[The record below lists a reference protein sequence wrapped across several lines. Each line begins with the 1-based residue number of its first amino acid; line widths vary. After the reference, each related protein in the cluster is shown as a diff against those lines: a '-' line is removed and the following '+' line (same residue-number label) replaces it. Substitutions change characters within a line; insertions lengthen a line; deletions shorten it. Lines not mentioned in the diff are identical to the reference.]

1 MFIQLFANNASP
13 TNTTMLRVVAA
24 HQPGFC
30 TDWPLEMLLHH
41 QESKDKRLRR
51 PPSSWTWSTNQSVL
65 ACISHGIWGVRRKTK
80 GLVFDMIEK
89 LESEA
94 EADATMKAHCDKEL
108 AETKTKTYDQ
118 ESKENEIEKTTSQLD
133 VNYKTK
139 EAASL
144 AQLAFRMASEV
155 RLAVVKETQGW

>member
-1 MFIQLFANNASP
+1 
-13 TNTTMLRVVAA
+13 
-24 HQPGFC
+24 
-30 TDWPLEMLLHH
+30 
-41 QESKDKRLRR
+41 
-51 PPSSWTWSTNQSVL
+51 
-65 ACISHGIWGVRRKTK
+65 
-80 GLVFDMIEK
+80 MIEK

-155 RLAVVKETQGW
+155 RLAVVKETQGC